1 MLPRPKKN
9 RIRMRRGLVRQ
20 RRHMQPAQRDIRTT
34 RAIVIRQLIRAIR
47 IGDVHL
53 NDNELRRIL
62 EIEHLDMLILQRD
75 LNVRIE
81 IRGKRSEPQGR
92 KERGLDR
99 PPIRAR
105 GFREGG
111 EDELGSF
118 HWQVLYM
125 VKCLAAMGLRPLA
138 ASLMAALLCAGL
150 LWAALLWAALLWA
163 GFSDGPPHPPSA
175 ISAAATRHQRS
186 RQRAQRAK
194 DHISICAPSSTTRFG
209 GSRKKRAAVSAL
221 RIIDAKIFS
230 RQDAMP
236 LGFLVMMSVSRPRKY
251 VVSMG
256 GTGGPPSW
264 AARSRS
270 AGTSMSSMYP

>member
-138 ASLMAALLCAGL
+138 ASLMAALLCAAL

-163 GFSDGPPHPPSA
+163 AFADGHTHPELLPSAIRHPPSA
-175 ISAAATRHQRS
+175 LRHQRS
-186 RQRAQRAK
+186 RQPPSAKPPTRAARKRSHLNLRAQLHHQVRRE
-194 DHISICAPSSTTRFG
+194 PEE
-209 GSRKKRAAVSAL
+209 
-221 RIIDAKIFS
+221 
-230 RQDAMP
+230 
-236 LGFLVMMSVSRPRKY
+236 
-251 VVSMG
+251 
-256 GTGGPPSW
+256 
-264 AARSRS
+264 ARV
-270 AGTSMSSMYP
+270 P